1 MEQVRKAG
9 DPEPE
14 EDRDKVRV
22 VAGGV
27 VVVAKTVANGAGEV
41 VLRRV
46 RVDSA
51 FAPIVMKEHLMSW
64 EVPVMNTNVPNA
76 ERP

>member
-1 MEQVRKAG
+1 MEQARKAG

-14 EDRDKVRV
+14 EDRDEVRV
-22 VAGGV
+22 VAGVV

-64 EVPVMNTNVPNA
+64 EVPVMSTNVPNA